1 MSLFDADET
10 AAADGSDAEPFGQHV
25 RAEAASVVRL
35 DSAGLALMERL
46 AARGIRIIG
55 VDVSL
60 DVVRSVRSGSADSE
74 GLAEGVRAGRVDATQ
89 NIIAAVIDT
98 DVTLLPVDDIVFAR
112 QAARAIGQA
121 LSIKDGYHVIML
133 CGQAGDEGAV
143 EMVARACETAS
154 GKRLGVDFGLAIGA
168 ALWRGDATAAMPM
181 RSSDRRAAAWAG
193 PLYEKADSV
202 EVLAR

>member
-1 MSLFDADET
+1 MSLFDADEI
-10 AAADGSDAEPFGQHV
+10 AVADGNEAEPFGSRV

-35 DSAGLALMERL
+35 DRAGLARMARL
-46 AARGIRIIG
+46 AAQGIRVVG
-55 VDVSL
+55 VDISL
-60 DVVRSVRSGSADSE
+60 DVIRSVRNGSADSK

-98 DVTLLPVDDIVFAR
+98 DVTLLPIDDFVFAR

-121 LSIKDGYHVIML
+121 LSIKDGYHVVML
-133 CGQAGDEGAV
+133 CGQAGEEGAV
-143 EMVARACETAS
+143 EMISRTCETAS
-154 GKRLGVDFGLAIGA
+154 GKRLGADFGLAIGA
-168 ALWRGDATAAMPM
+168 ELWRGDATDAMPM

-193 PLYEKADSV
+193 SLYETADSV